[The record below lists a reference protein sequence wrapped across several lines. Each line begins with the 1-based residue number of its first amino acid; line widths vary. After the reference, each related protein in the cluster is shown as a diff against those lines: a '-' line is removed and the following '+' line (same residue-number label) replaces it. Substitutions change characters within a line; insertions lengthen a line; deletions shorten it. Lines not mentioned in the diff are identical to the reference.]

1 MFSNVFNDC
10 NITNDSD
17 NNEKCNFSSDSV
29 IKKVYESYK
38 PLNFYEFLEDL
49 DKNIVNTKYAKKQK
63 LKLIEN
69 DFRTYANSILP
80 ILKTPG
86 LVLLIVLSKYVYNI
100 DTLCKSDNKDVE
112 TAKGSDVVL
121 DNAAVIDS
129 CKTNDNV
136 FDTNVSSDLI
146 NSTNSCDCACF
157 NVDRHETS
165 DETQRHFISD
175 SLDKGSEDTFELSN
189 FNEFLITQALA
200 FEKHIFEDEEISEEV
215 KARHKGEFKCISVN
229 SLSSLSLYRK
239 AVYYSLNND
248 FYSLKEPLFALDLLN
263 LNFDNKCIEYGYDV
277 LMKRHVCPR
286 IYDLFIK
293 LPILHSCIYE
303 KDMFS
308 YITNAS
314 SVVKI
319 TERYYFDILRKRI
332 DLKVV
337 ESVYDIALKELM
349 ISEFENKESE
359 GSLLVFT
366 KSLDNL
372 GISFHTGIKIVSML
386 FEEID
391 QANVKRRLEKK
402 FKPIFE
408 LTSSVE
414 LVDKKRIRKLS
425 EIKNLSSLEIDFV
438 RFFTIVYLSL
448 GSFKL
453 KSVNSLSSSNYPSL
467 LTLDEDR
474 EILNYYNS
482 EAKFNSGNEDD
493 NFDLENYTLLNKF
506 KESLLITSKENF
518 QYQAKI
524 YSNMIK
530 KMHNDPKYQNYNFKP
545 LSSRTVV
552 NIKGIEP
559 MRVLLSISI
568 VKRTLD
574 QCACMKEIRK
584 DNVTENLILL
594 ALESLNNGS
603 LMLVV

>member
-100 DTLCKSDNKDVE
+100 EALCKSDNKDEEKDRDTDIYTSMTNENMCVKN
-112 TAKGSDVVL
+112 TSSDFIDLTKSSCNCTCSGVDSYKSSDEIKVLTVLNSL
-121 DNAAVIDS
+121 DNRREESFDLS
-129 CKTNDNV
+129 YFND
-136 FDTNVSSDLI
+136 
-146 NSTNSCDCACF
+146 
-157 NVDRHETS
+157 
-165 DETQRHFISD
+165 FI
-175 SLDKGSEDTFELSN
+175 
-189 FNEFLITQALA
+189 IPQAFA

-215 KARHKGEFKCISVN
+215 KVRHKGEFKCISVN

-286 IYDLFIK
+286 IYDLFTK

-453 KSVNSLSSSNYPSL
+453 KSVNSLASSNFPSL
-467 LTLDEDR
+467 LTLDEDI
-474 EILNYYNS
+474 EILNYQNS
-482 EAKFNSGNEDD
+482 ASKLNLGNQDEI
-493 NFDLENYTLLNKF
+493 FDLGNYALINKF
-506 KESLLITSKENF
+506 KESQLITTKENF
-518 QYQAKI
+518 QFQAKM
-524 YSNMIK
+524 YSKIIEK
-530 KMHNDPKYQNYNFKP
+530 LQSDAKFKNYNFKP

-552 NIKGIEP
+552 SIKGIEP

-574 QCACMKEIRK
+574 QCSCMKEIRK
-584 DNVTENLILL
+584 DNVAENLILL
-594 ALESLNNGS
+594 ALERLNDGN

>member
-100 DTLCKSDNKDVE
+100 EALCKSDNKDEEKDRDTDIDTSMTNENMCVKN
-112 TAKGSDVVL
+112 TSSDFIDLTKSSCNCTCSSVDSYKSSDEIKVLTGLNSL
-121 DNAAVIDS
+121 DNRREESFDLS
-129 CKTNDNV
+129 YFND
-136 FDTNVSSDLI
+136 
-146 NSTNSCDCACF
+146 
-157 NVDRHETS
+157 
-165 DETQRHFISD
+165 FIIS
-175 SLDKGSEDTFELSN
+175 
-189 FNEFLITQALA
+189 QAFA
-200 FEKHIFEDEEISEEV
+200 FEKHIFEDTEVSEEV

-286 IYDLFIK
+286 IYDLFTK

-453 KSVNSLSSSNYPSL
+453 KSVNSLASSNFPSL
-467 LTLDEDR
+467 LTLDEDI
-474 EILNYYNS
+474 EILNYQNS
-482 EAKFNSGNEDD
+482 ASKLNLGNQDEI
-493 NFDLENYTLLNKF
+493 FDLGNYALINKF
-506 KESLLITSKENF
+506 KESQLITTKENF
-518 QYQAKI
+518 QFQAKM
-524 YSNMIK
+524 YSKTIEK
-530 KMHNDPKYQNYNFKP
+530 LQSDAKFKNYNFKP

-552 NIKGIEP
+552 SIKGIEP

-568 VKRTLD
+568 VKRALD
-574 QCACMKEIRK
+574 QCSCMKEIRK
-584 DNVTENLILL
+584 DNNAENLILL
-594 ALESLNNGS
+594 ALEKLNNGN
-603 LMLVV
+603 LMLVM

>member
-100 DTLCKSDNKDVE
+100 EALCKSDNKDEEKDRDTDIYTSMTNENMCVKN
-112 TAKGSDVVL
+112 TSSDFIDLTKSSCNCTCSSVDSYKSSDEIKVLTGLNSL
-121 DNAAVIDS
+121 DNRREESFDLNYF
-129 CKTNDNV
+129 ND
-136 FDTNVSSDLI
+136 
-146 NSTNSCDCACF
+146 
-157 NVDRHETS
+157 
-165 DETQRHFISD
+165 FI
-175 SLDKGSEDTFELSN
+175 
-189 FNEFLITQALA
+189 IPQAFA
-200 FEKHIFEDEEISEEV
+200 FEKHIFEDTEVSEEV

-286 IYDLFIK
+286 IYDLFTK

-438 RFFTIVYLSL
+438 RFFTTVYLSL

-453 KSVNSLSSSNYPSL
+453 KSVNSLASSNFPSL
-467 LTLDEDR
+467 LTLDEDI
-474 EILNYYNS
+474 EILNYQNS
-482 EAKFNSGNEDD
+482 ASKLNLGNQDEI
-493 NFDLENYTLLNKF
+493 FDLGNYALINKF
-506 KESLLITSKENF
+506 KESQLITTKENF
-518 QYQAKI
+518 QFQAKM
-524 YSNMIK
+524 YSKIIEK
-530 KMHNDPKYQNYNFKP
+530 LQSDAKFKNYNFKP

-552 NIKGIEP
+552 SIKGIEP

-574 QCACMKEIRK
+574 QCSCMKEIRK
-584 DNVTENLILL
+584 DNVAENLILL
-594 ALESLNNGS
+594 ALERLNDGN

>member
-29 IKKVYESYK
+29 IKKVYDSYK

-100 DTLCKSDNKDVE
+100 EALCKSDNKDE
-112 TAKGSDVVL
+112 EKDRDTD
-121 DNAAVIDS
+121 IDTS
-129 CKTNDNV
+129 MTNENMCV
-136 FDTNVSSDLI
+136 KNTSSDFIDLTK
-146 NSTNSCDCACF
+146 SSCNCIYSG
-157 NVDRHETS
+157 VDSYKSS
-165 DETQRHFISD
+165 DEIKVLTGLNSFDNRREESFDLSYFNDFIIS
-175 SLDKGSEDTFELSN
+175 
-189 FNEFLITQALA
+189 QAFA
-200 FEKHIFEDEEISEEV
+200 FEKHIFEDTEVSEEV

-286 IYDLFIK
+286 IYDLFTK

-319 TERYYFDILRKRI
+319 TERYYFDILSKRI

-453 KSVNSLSSSNYPSL
+453 KSVNSLASSNFPSL

-474 EILNYYNS
+474 EILNYQNS
-482 EAKFNSGNEDD
+482 ASKLNLGNQDEI
-493 NFDLENYTLLNKF
+493 FDLGNYALINKF
-506 KESLLITSKENF
+506 KESQLITTKENF
-518 QYQAKI
+518 QFQAKM
-524 YSNMIK
+524 YSKIIEK
-530 KMHNDPKYQNYNFKP
+530 LQSDAKFKNYNFKP

-574 QCACMKEIRK
+574 QCSCMKEIRK
-584 DNVTENLILL
+584 DNVAENLILL
-594 ALESLNNGS
+594 ALERLNDGN

>member
-29 IKKVYESYK
+29 IKKVYDSYK

-100 DTLCKSDNKDVE
+100 EALCKSDNKDEEKDRDTDIDTSMTNENMCVKN
-112 TAKGSDVVL
+112 TSSDFIDLTKSSCNCTCSSVDSYKSSDEIKVLTGLNSL
-121 DNAAVIDS
+121 DNRREESFDLNYF
-129 CKTNDNV
+129 ND
-136 FDTNVSSDLI
+136 
-146 NSTNSCDCACF
+146 
-157 NVDRHETS
+157 
-165 DETQRHFISD
+165 FI
-175 SLDKGSEDTFELSN
+175 
-189 FNEFLITQALA
+189 IPQAFA
-200 FEKHIFEDEEISEEV
+200 FEKHIFEDTEVSEEV

-286 IYDLFIK
+286 IYDLFTK

-453 KSVNSLSSSNYPSL
+453 KSVNSLASSNFPSL
-467 LTLDEDR
+467 LTLDEDI
-474 EILNYYNS
+474 EILNYQNS
-482 EAKFNSGNEDD
+482 ASKLNLGNQDEI
-493 NFDLENYTLLNKF
+493 FDLGNYALINKF
-506 KESLLITSKENF
+506 KESQLITTKENF
-518 QYQAKI
+518 QFQAKM
-524 YSNMIK
+524 YSKIIEK
-530 KMHNDPKYQNYNFKP
+530 LQSDAKFKNYNFKP

-552 NIKGIEP
+552 SIKGIEP

-574 QCACMKEIRK
+574 QCSCMKEIRK
-584 DNVTENLILL
+584 DNVAENLILL
-594 ALESLNNGS
+594 ALERLNDGN

>member
-100 DTLCKSDNKDVE
+100 EALCKSDNKDEEKDRDTDIYTSMTNENMCVKN
-112 TAKGSDVVL
+112 TSSDFIDLTKSSCNCTCSSVDSYKSSDEIKVLTGLNSL
-121 DNAAVIDS
+121 DNRREESFDLNYF
-129 CKTNDNV
+129 ND
-136 FDTNVSSDLI
+136 
-146 NSTNSCDCACF
+146 
-157 NVDRHETS
+157 
-165 DETQRHFISD
+165 FI
-175 SLDKGSEDTFELSN
+175 
-189 FNEFLITQALA
+189 IPQAFA
-200 FEKHIFEDEEISEEV
+200 FEKHIFEDTEVSEEV

-286 IYDLFIK
+286 IYDLFTK

-332 DLKVV
+332 DLEVV

-453 KSVNSLSSSNYPSL
+453 KSVNSLASSNFPSL
-467 LTLDEDR
+467 LTLDEDI
-474 EILNYYNS
+474 EILNYQNS
-482 EAKFNSGNEDD
+482 ASKLNLGNQDEI
-493 NFDLENYTLLNKF
+493 FDLGNYALINKF
-506 KESLLITSKENF
+506 KESQLITTKENF
-518 QYQAKI
+518 QFQAKM
-524 YSNMIK
+524 YSKIIEK
-530 KMHNDPKYQNYNFKP
+530 LQSDAKFKNYNFKP

-552 NIKGIEP
+552 SIKGIEP

-574 QCACMKEIRK
+574 QCSCMKEIRK
-584 DNVTENLILL
+584 DNVAENLILL
-594 ALESLNNGS
+594 ALERLNDGN

>member
-17 NNEKCNFSSDSV
+17 NNEKCNFSRESV

-100 DTLCKSDNKDVE
+100 EALCKSDNKDEEKDRDTDIDTSMTNENMCVKN
-112 TAKGSDVVL
+112 TSSDFIDLTKSSCNCTCSSVDSYKSSDEIKVLTGLNFL
-121 DNAAVIDS
+121 DNRREESFDLS
-129 CKTNDNV
+129 YFND
-136 FDTNVSSDLI
+136 
-146 NSTNSCDCACF
+146 
-157 NVDRHETS
+157 
-165 DETQRHFISD
+165 FI
-175 SLDKGSEDTFELSN
+175 
-189 FNEFLITQALA
+189 IPQAFA
-200 FEKHIFEDEEISEEV
+200 FEKHIFEDTEVSEEV
-215 KARHKGEFKCISVN
+215 KARYKGEFKCISVN

-286 IYDLFIK
+286 IYDLFTK

-319 TERYYFDILRKRI
+319 TERYYFDIIRKRI

-453 KSVNSLSSSNYPSL
+453 KSVNSLASSNFPSL

-474 EILNYYNS
+474 EILNYQNS
-482 EAKFNSGNEDD
+482 ASKLNLGNQDEI
-493 NFDLENYTLLNKF
+493 FDLGNYALINKF
-506 KESLLITSKENF
+506 KESQLITTKENF
-518 QYQAKI
+518 QFQAKM
-524 YSNMIK
+524 YSKIIEK
-530 KMHNDPKYQNYNFKP
+530 LQSDAKFKNYNFKP

-552 NIKGIEP
+552 SIKGIEP

-574 QCACMKEIRK
+574 QCSCMKEIRK
-584 DNVTENLILL
+584 DNNAENLILL
-594 ALESLNNGS
+594 ALEKLNNGN
-603 LMLVV
+603 LMLVM

>member
-100 DTLCKSDNKDVE
+100 EALCKSDNKDEEKDRDTDIDTSMTNENMCVKN
-112 TAKGSDVVL
+112 TSSDFIDLTKSSCNCTCSSVDSYKSSDEIKVLTGLNSL
-121 DNAAVIDS
+121 DNRREESFDLNYF
-129 CKTNDNV
+129 ND
-136 FDTNVSSDLI
+136 
-146 NSTNSCDCACF
+146 
-157 NVDRHETS
+157 
-165 DETQRHFISD
+165 FI
-175 SLDKGSEDTFELSN
+175 
-189 FNEFLITQALA
+189 IPQAFA
-200 FEKHIFEDEEISEEV
+200 FEKHIFEDTEVSEEV

-286 IYDLFIK
+286 IYDLFTK

-332 DLKVV
+332 DLEVV

-453 KSVNSLSSSNYPSL
+453 KSVNSLASSNFPSL
-467 LTLDEDR
+467 LTLDEDI
-474 EILNYYNS
+474 EILNYQNS
-482 EAKFNSGNEDD
+482 ASKLNLGNQDEI
-493 NFDLENYTLLNKF
+493 FDLGNYALINKF
-506 KESLLITSKENF
+506 KESQLITTKENF
-518 QYQAKI
+518 QFQAKM
-524 YSNMIK
+524 YSKIIEK
-530 KMHNDPKYQNYNFKP
+530 LQSDAKFKNYNFKP

-552 NIKGIEP
+552 SIKGIEP

-574 QCACMKEIRK
+574 QCSCMKEIRK
-584 DNVTENLILL
+584 DNVAENLILL
-594 ALESLNNGS
+594 ALERLNDGN

>member
-100 DTLCKSDNKDVE
+100 EALCKSDNKDEEKDRDTDIYTSMTNENMCVKN
-112 TAKGSDVVL
+112 TSSDFIDLTKSSCNCTCSSVDSYKSSDEIKVLTVLNSL
-121 DNAAVIDS
+121 DNRREESFDLS
-129 CKTNDNV
+129 YFND
-136 FDTNVSSDLI
+136 
-146 NSTNSCDCACF
+146 
-157 NVDRHETS
+157 
-165 DETQRHFISD
+165 FI
-175 SLDKGSEDTFELSN
+175 
-189 FNEFLITQALA
+189 IPQAFA
-200 FEKHIFEDEEISEEV
+200 FEKHIFEDTEVSEEV

-286 IYDLFIK
+286 IYDLFTK

-453 KSVNSLSSSNYPSL
+453 KSVNSLASSNFPSL
-467 LTLDEDR
+467 LTLDEDI
-474 EILNYYNS
+474 EILNYQNS
-482 EAKFNSGNEDD
+482 ASKLNLGNQDEI
-493 NFDLENYTLLNKF
+493 FDLGNYALINKF
-506 KESLLITSKENF
+506 KESQLITTKENF
-518 QYQAKI
+518 QFQAKM
-524 YSNMIK
+524 YSKIIEK
-530 KMHNDPKYQNYNFKP
+530 LQSDAKFKNYNFKP

-552 NIKGIEP
+552 SIKGIEP

-574 QCACMKEIRK
+574 QCSCMKEIRK
-584 DNVTENLILL
+584 DNVAENLILL
-594 ALESLNNGS
+594 ALERLNDGN

>member
-100 DTLCKSDNKDVE
+100 EALCKSDNKDEEKDRDTDIDTSMTNENMCVKN
-112 TAKGSDVVL
+112 TSSDFIDLTKSSCNCTCSGVDSYKSSDEIKVLTGLNSL
-121 DNAAVIDS
+121 DNRREESFDLS
-129 CKTNDNV
+129 YFND
-136 FDTNVSSDLI
+136 
-146 NSTNSCDCACF
+146 
-157 NVDRHETS
+157 
-165 DETQRHFISD
+165 FI
-175 SLDKGSEDTFELSN
+175 
-189 FNEFLITQALA
+189 IPQAFA
-200 FEKHIFEDEEISEEV
+200 FEKHIFEDTEVSEEV

-286 IYDLFIK
+286 IYDLFTK

-386 FEEID
+386 FEEVD

-453 KSVNSLSSSNYPSL
+453 KSVNSLASSNFPSL
-467 LTLDEDR
+467 LTLDEDI
-474 EILNYYNS
+474 EILNYQNS
-482 EAKFNSGNEDD
+482 ASKLNLGNQDEI
-493 NFDLENYTLLNKF
+493 FDLGNYALINKF
-506 KESLLITSKENF
+506 KESQLITTKENF
-518 QYQAKI
+518 QFQAKM
-524 YSNMIK
+524 YSKTIEK
-530 KMHNDPKYQNYNFKP
+530 LQSDAKFKNYNFKP

-552 NIKGIEP
+552 SIKGIEP

-568 VKRTLD
+568 VKRALD
-574 QCACMKEIRK
+574 QCSCMKEIRK
-584 DNVTENLILL
+584 DNNAENLILL
-594 ALESLNNGS
+594 ALEKLNNGN
-603 LMLVV
+603 LMLVM

>member
-100 DTLCKSDNKDVE
+100 EALCKSDNKDEEKDRDTDIDTSMTNENMCVKN
-112 TAKGSDVVL
+112 TSSDFIDLTKSSCNCTCSSVDSYKSSDEIKVLTGLNSL
-121 DNAAVIDS
+121 DNRREESFDLNYF
-129 CKTNDNV
+129 ND
-136 FDTNVSSDLI
+136 
-146 NSTNSCDCACF
+146 
-157 NVDRHETS
+157 
-165 DETQRHFISD
+165 FI
-175 SLDKGSEDTFELSN
+175 
-189 FNEFLITQALA
+189 IPQAFA
-200 FEKHIFEDEEISEEV
+200 FEKHIFEDTEVSEEV

-286 IYDLFIK
+286 IYDLFTK

-453 KSVNSLSSSNYPSL
+453 KSVNSLASSNFPSL
-467 LTLDEDR
+467 LTLDEDI
-474 EILNYYNS
+474 EILNYQNS
-482 EAKFNSGNEDD
+482 ASKLNLGNQDEI
-493 NFDLENYTLLNKF
+493 FDLGNYALINKF
-506 KESLLITSKENF
+506 KESKLITTKENF
-518 QYQAKI
+518 QFQAKM
-524 YSNMIK
+524 YSKIIEK
-530 KMHNDPKYQNYNFKP
+530 LQSDAKFKNYNFKP

-552 NIKGIEP
+552 SIKGIEP

-574 QCACMKEIRK
+574 QCSCMKEIRK
-584 DNVTENLILL
+584 DNVAENLILL
-594 ALESLNNGS
+594 ALERLNDGN

>member
-100 DTLCKSDNKDVE
+100 EALCKSDNKDEEKDRDTDIDSSMTNENMCVKN
-112 TAKGSDVVL
+112 TSSDFIDLTKSSCNCTCSGVDIYKSSDEIKVLTGLNSL
-121 DNAAVIDS
+121 DNRREESFDLS
-129 CKTNDNV
+129 YFND
-136 FDTNVSSDLI
+136 
-146 NSTNSCDCACF
+146 
-157 NVDRHETS
+157 
-165 DETQRHFISD
+165 FI
-175 SLDKGSEDTFELSN
+175 
-189 FNEFLITQALA
+189 IPQAFA
-200 FEKHIFEDEEISEEV
+200 FEKHIFEDTEVSEEV

-286 IYDLFIK
+286 IYDLFTK

-482 EAKFNSGNEDD
+482 EAKFNSGSEDD

-574 QCACMKEIRK
+574 QCSCMKEIRK

>member
-100 DTLCKSDNKDVE
+100 EALCKSDNKDEEKDRDTDIYTSMTNENMCVKN
-112 TAKGSDVVL
+112 TSSDFIDLTKSSCNCTCSSVDSYKSSDEIKVLTGLNSL
-121 DNAAVIDS
+121 DNRREESFDLNYF
-129 CKTNDNV
+129 ND
-136 FDTNVSSDLI
+136 
-146 NSTNSCDCACF
+146 
-157 NVDRHETS
+157 
-165 DETQRHFISD
+165 FI
-175 SLDKGSEDTFELSN
+175 
-189 FNEFLITQALA
+189 IPQAFA
-200 FEKHIFEDEEISEEV
+200 FEKHIFEDTEVSEEV

-286 IYDLFIK
+286 IYDLFTK

-453 KSVNSLSSSNYPSL
+453 KSVNSLASSNFPSL
-467 LTLDEDR
+467 LTLDEDI
-474 EILNYYNS
+474 EILNYQNS
-482 EAKFNSGNEDD
+482 ASKLNLGNQDEI
-493 NFDLENYTLLNKF
+493 FDLGNYALINKF
-506 KESLLITSKENF
+506 KESQLITTKENF
-518 QYQAKI
+518 QFQAKM
-524 YSNMIK
+524 YSKIIEK
-530 KMHNDPKYQNYNFKP
+530 LQSDAKFKNYNFKP

-552 NIKGIEP
+552 SIKGIEP

-574 QCACMKEIRK
+574 QCSCMKEIRK
-584 DNVTENLILL
+584 DNVAENLILL
-594 ALESLNNGS
+594 ALERLNDGN

>member
-100 DTLCKSDNKDVE
+100 EALCKSDNKDE
-112 TAKGSDVVL
+112 EKDRDTDIYTSM
-121 DNAAVIDS
+121 
-129 CKTNDNV
+129 TNENMCV
-136 FDTNVSSDLI
+136 KNTSSDFIDLTK
-146 NSTNSCDCACF
+146 SSCNCTCSS
-157 NVDRHETS
+157 VDSYKSS
-165 DETQRHFISD
+165 DEIKVLTGLNSFDNRREESFDLSYFNDFI
-175 SLDKGSEDTFELSN
+175 
-189 FNEFLITQALA
+189 IPQAFS
-200 FEKHIFEDEEISEEV
+200 FEKHIFEDTEVSEEV

-286 IYDLFIK
+286 IYDLFTK

-332 DLKVV
+332 DLEVV

-453 KSVNSLSSSNYPSL
+453 KSVNSLASSNFPSL
-467 LTLDEDR
+467 LTLDEDI
-474 EILNYYNS
+474 EILNYQNS
-482 EAKFNSGNEDD
+482 TSKLNLGNQDEI
-493 NFDLENYTLLNKF
+493 FDLGNYALINKF
-506 KESLLITSKENF
+506 KESQLITTKENF
-518 QYQAKI
+518 QFQAKM
-524 YSNMIK
+524 YSKIIEK
-530 KMHNDPKYQNYNFKP
+530 LQFDAKFKNYNFKP

-552 NIKGIEP
+552 SIKGIEP

-568 VKRTLD
+568 VKRALD
-574 QCACMKEIRK
+574 QCSCMKEIRK
-584 DNVTENLILL
+584 DNNAENLILL
-594 ALESLNNGS
+594 ALEKLNNGN
-603 LMLVV
+603 LMLVM